1 VSFYRIYRDAT
12 RYERTAAS
20 TPTFTDDSP
29 RSGVSVYAVTA
40 VDSSFN
46 ESDLS
51 APATWSP

>member
-1 VSFYRIYRDAT
+1 
-12 RYERTAAS
+12 
-20 TPTFTDDSP
+20 
-29 RSGVSVYAVTA
+29 VYAVTT